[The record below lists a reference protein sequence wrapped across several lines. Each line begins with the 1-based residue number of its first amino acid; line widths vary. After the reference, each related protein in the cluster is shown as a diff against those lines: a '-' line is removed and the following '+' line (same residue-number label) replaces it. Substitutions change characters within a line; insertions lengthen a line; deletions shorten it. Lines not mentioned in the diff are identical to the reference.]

1 VATTTQSVAGKR
13 ILITGAARGIGADA
27 AQRLAARGA
36 RLALVGLEPDELARV
51 AKRCGPEAIWAEAD
65 VTDWDALARAVDQ
78 AVERFGGLDVVVA
91 NAGIAAGG
99 AIRTVDPWA
108 FERVIEVNLLGVWR
122 TVRTCLPHII
132 ESRGYVLNVGSIAS
146 MMPMPGSASYGM
158 AKAGL
163 ESFSRA
169 LHVEVAHHGVS
180 VGVAYF
186 SWLASDLVRSADE
199 HPGYAALR
207 SRLRWPAGKTYP
219 VSLGAEAIVRG
230 IENRSRIV
238 VAPRWVKLML
248 PLRELLERG
257 MEREVMKIMP
267 AVEALAETER
277 ERLGDEAA
285 SMPIGPG
292 GAAAAR
298 AVGHDPVATAGPAST
313 GAGEAIPVAGEAVAG
328 DRG

>member
-1 VATTTQSVAGKR
+1 VASKQSIAGKR

-36 RLALVGLEPDELARV
+36 RLALVGLEPEELARV
-51 AKRCGPEAIWAEAD
+51 AKSCGPEAIWAEAD
-65 VTDWDALARAVDQ
+65 VTDWGALERAVGV

-108 FERVIEVNLLGVWR
+108 FERVIEVNLMGVWR

-132 ESRGYVLNVGSIAS
+132 ESRGYVLNIGSIAS

-169 LHVEVAHHGVS
+169 LHIEVAHHGVD

-186 SWLASDLVRSADE
+186 SWLSSDLVRSADE
-199 HPGYAALR
+199 NTSFAELR
-207 SRLRWPAGKTYP
+207 ARLRWPAGKTYP
-219 VSLGAEAIVRG
+219 VALGAEAIVRG

-257 MEREVMKIMP
+257 MEREVMKMMP
-267 AVEALAETER
+267 AVEELAEAER

-285 SMPIGPG
+285 SMPVGPG

-298 AVGHDPVATAGPAST
+298 AVGHDPNAVRGGESDAAAS
-313 GAGEAIPVAGEAVAG
+313 PAGEAVAG